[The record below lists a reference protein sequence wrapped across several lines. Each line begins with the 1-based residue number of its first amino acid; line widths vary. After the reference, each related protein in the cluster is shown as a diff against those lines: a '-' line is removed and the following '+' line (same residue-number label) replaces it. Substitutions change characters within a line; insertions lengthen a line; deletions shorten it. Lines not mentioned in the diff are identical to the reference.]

1 MSKIKLQID
10 YDYEFC
16 LIGIVSS
23 EKDYRLCWMLNTVLD
38 IKLSKTEE
46 HEAGPSKHSMYSFVQ
61 EELFREYY
69 LLANKGSTHFLIEE
83 HKHIDYFLVVKGLQT
98 DEEKK
103 NILDLIKKSDM
114 VSAAY
119 LIDVPSLKSKHN
131 LVF

>member
-1 MSKIKLQID
+1 MSKIKLQIE

-16 LIGIVSS
+16 LVGIVSS
-23 EKDYRLCWMLNTVLD
+23 EKDYRLCWMLNTLLD
-38 IKLSKTEE
+38 IKLAKTEE
-46 HEAGPSKHSMYSFVQ
+46 HVAGPSKHSMYSFVQ

-69 LLANKGSTHFLIEE
+69 LLANKGDTHFLAEE

-98 DEEKK
+98 EEEKK